1 MAIRERALRAWLCK
15 NGNNSFTSCYRYFR
29 PLAAKARPRVHWV
42 TLFCTGGGKIVSNCY
57 DYLHSANHTLGGT
70 R

>member
-1 MAIRERALRAWLCK
+1 VLGGARTGTIPLRLVTGTSAL
-15 NGNNSFTSCYRYFR
+15 
-29 PLAAKARPRVHWV
+29 LAAKARPRVDWV
-42 TLFCTGGGKIVSNCY
+42 TLFCTGGGKIASNCY